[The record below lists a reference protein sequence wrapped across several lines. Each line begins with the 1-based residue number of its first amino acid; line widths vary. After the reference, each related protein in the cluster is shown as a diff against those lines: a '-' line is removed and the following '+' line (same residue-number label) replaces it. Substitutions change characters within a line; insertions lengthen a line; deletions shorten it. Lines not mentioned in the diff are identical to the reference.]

1 VRGTVRKAGYGRRAA
16 SPSGEQ
22 GRGNPQG
29 ECDIIQSWA
38 ARFDLYAGVFGNLSD
53 RQHIDD
59 VLRQWPYESGR
70 LSARLVIGEDGR
82 EVIQIRIDMG
92 VMQLEVEGRPDG
104 YRPGG
109 AESYYDHLV
118 SLAVQQGDDFVLT
131 DEQCAEIDREFIQ
144 FYHRRIAWLGLREY
158 RRAAEDAEHTLGLMD
173 FCHRY
178 SPDEQWTL
186 SHEQYRPFV
195 LFHLT
200 QARAMWKVEEGGPEA
215 AIHELN
221 EGLARFRAMYAE
233 YDAEEQFEEDELAG
247 RLIDLRET
255 MREEHQVGRT
265 LQERLADAVAAE
277 QYELAARIRD
287 EITRRQAS
295 P

>member
-1 VRGTVRKAGYGRRAA
+1 MV
-16 SPSGEQ
+16 E
-22 GRGNPQG
+22 
-29 ECDIIQSWA
+29 
-38 ARFDLYAGVFGNLSD
+38 GVLGNLSD

-59 VLRQWPYESGR
+59 VLRQWPYESGH
-70 LSARLVIGEDGR
+70 LSARMVTGEDGR
-82 EVIQIRIDMG
+82 DVIQIRIDMG
-92 VMQLEVEGRPDG
+92 VMQLEVDGRPDG

-109 AESYYDHLV
+109 AESYYDYLV
-118 SLAVQQGDDFVLT
+118 SLAIQHGDDFVLT

-158 RRAAEDAEHTLGLMD
+158 QRAAEDAQHTLGLMD
-173 FCHRY
+173 LCHRY

-200 QARAMWKVEEGGPEA
+200 QARAMWKVEEGGAEA

-221 EGLARFRAMYAE
+221 EGLSRFRAMYAE